1 MQSELEQL
9 AESINTLAAFCG
21 RRDIK
26 ALDQDSLQKTYEID
40 QADCLIMFGASI
52 PAVYNQFLLAWKQDI
67 AKHYCLTGGIGH
79 TTATLQE
86 LMKDEL
92 QTDTSNMPESEIMK
106 TYLSKYI
113 PVDSILIENKSTNCG
128 NNVTNTLKLLE
139 DKNIPHDSIIIM
151 QDATMQL
158 RMDAGFRKFAP
169 NAKIINFAGYQAR
182 VIAKND
188 RLEYDT
194 NLWEMWDIDRFV
206 NLLLGEI
213 HRLRDDQDGY
223 GPNGL
228 NYIAHVDIPEEVD
241 NAYQFILQHKTTASV
256 RDANELYKS

>member
-9 AESINTLAAFCG
+9 ADSINTLAAFCG
-21 RRDIK
+21 RRDINV
-26 ALDQDSLQKTYEID
+26 LDQYNLQKTYGID
-40 QADCLIMFGASI
+40 QADILIMFGASI
-52 PAVYNQFLLAWKQDI
+52 PAAYSQFLFAWKQNI
-67 AKHYCLTGGIGH
+67 TKHYCLTGGIGH

-92 QTDTSNMPESEIMK
+92 QTDTSNMPEAEVMK

-128 NNVTNTLKLLE
+128 NNVTNTLELLE
-139 DKNIPHDSIIIM
+139 DKNIPHNSIIIM

-158 RMDAGFRKFAP
+158 RMDAGFRKFAS
-169 NAKIINFAGYQAR
+169 NSKIINFAGYQAH
-182 VIAKND
+182 VIARNN

-194 NLWEMWDIDRFV
+194 NLWGMWDIDRFV

-228 NYIAHVDIPEEVD
+228 NYIAHVDIPENVN
-241 NAYQFILQHKTTASV
+241 NAYQYILRHKSTASV